1 MSTLRGKRV
10 LVVEDEFL
18 ISLVACDLLED
29 MGAIPVGP
37 AASVAQGM
45 VLVDEGGLDAA
56 VLDVNLNGQQSEP
69 LARILFER
77 GVPVLIASGQALP
90 AWASPGTP
98 LLGKPYTPEDFSAHL
113 EALLSE

>member
-1 MSTLRGKRV
+1 MNTLHGKRV

-37 AASVAQGM
+37 AASVAQGL

-56 VLDVNLNGQQSEP
+56 VLDVNLGGQQSEP
-69 LARILFER
+69 LARLLSER
-77 GVPVLIASGQALP
+77 GVPILIASGQPLP
-90 AWASPGTP
+90 DWAVPGTP
-98 LLGKPYTPEDFSAHL
+98 LLGKPYTPEDFSARL
-113 EALLSE
+113 EALFAR